1 MVKFILYK
9 YGVESAH
16 FAPYFGPLA
25 VACRSRKDRPLPV
38 VSALTPDGG
47 AMSKN
52 NSGKEDV

>member
-52 NSGKEDV
+52 NNE